1 MAEYAITYFE
11 TYEKEADLK
20 KMLLENPVPDN
31 REQIQK
37 LDSFLGDDLKDKH
50 NQCVMDPL
58 SKLWMLVE
66 EA

>member
-11 TYEKEADLK
+11 TCEKEADFK

-50 NQCVMDPL
+50 NQCVMDLL
-58 SKLWMLVE
+58 SKLWMSVE

>member
-1 MAEYAITYFE
+1 
-11 TYEKEADLK
+11 
-20 KMLLENPVPDN
+20 MLLENPVLDN

-50 NQCVMDPL
+50 NQCVMDLL